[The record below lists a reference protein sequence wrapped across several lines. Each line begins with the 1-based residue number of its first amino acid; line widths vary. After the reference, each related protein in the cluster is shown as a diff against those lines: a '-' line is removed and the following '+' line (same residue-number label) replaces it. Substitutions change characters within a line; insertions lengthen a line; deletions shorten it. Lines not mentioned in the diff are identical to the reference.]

1 LEADLQEQGLWLG
14 DLWTGLLSVR
24 RAAVVASQLPGGS
37 RVYGVDESDAMWS
50 ASDYWSA
57 AAIDAIRENT
67 WVSANYGV
75 KESERSS
82 RPQPVTRP
90 ADVRKSKADQARME
104 IDARK
109 MQTAWKRR
117 MEREEE

>member
-1 LEADLQEQGLWLG
+1 M
-14 DLWTGLLSVR
+14 
-24 RAAVVASQLPGGS
+24 ASQLPAGS